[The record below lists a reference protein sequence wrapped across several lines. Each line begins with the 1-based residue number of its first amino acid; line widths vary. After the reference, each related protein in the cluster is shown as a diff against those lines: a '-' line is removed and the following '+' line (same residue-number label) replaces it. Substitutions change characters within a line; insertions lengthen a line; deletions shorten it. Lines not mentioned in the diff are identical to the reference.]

1 MVKISIIAIWF
12 AQSVEILYFC
22 KLVAIDQNRSDM
34 DNTTLAIIVPC
45 FNEEEVLP
53 QTNLLLCELLD
64 GMIAR
69 KEVAPDSYIL
79 YVDDGSRDNTWRN
92 IAEYSNASTRVRGLK
107 LAGNVGHQNALM
119 AGMETAR
126 EDADVIVS
134 IDADLQDD
142 INAIREMVM
151 KYDNGCE
158 IVYGVRRKR
167 DSDTFFKR
175 TTAKMFYK
183 FMNCMGVKSVYNH
196 ADFRLMSR
204 NAVNALCRYEERNLF
219 LRGLVPL
226 LGYKTDSVY
235 YDRLE
240 RHAGESKYPL
250 SKMLS
255 FAVDGITS
263 FSVRP
268 LRLIFYLGALFLLI
282 SLGILVY
289 VIVALC
295 QGNGVQGWAS
305 LMLSIWFVGGCLL
318 ICLSVIAAY
327 IGRIYTEEKHR
338 PRFNIEK
345 YLK

>member
-1 MVKISIIAIWF
+1 MENSI
-12 AQSVEILYFC
+12 
-22 KLVAIDQNRSDM
+22 
-34 DNTTLAIIVPC
+34 LAIVVPC
-45 FNEEEVLP
+45 FNEEDVLP
-53 QTNLLLCELLD
+53 SSHRQLAALLADMMRDRLV
-64 GMIAR
+64 GQG
-69 KEVAPDSYIL
+69 SYIM
-79 YVDDGSRDNTWRN
+79 YVDDGSRDRTWQI
-92 IAEYSNASTRVRGLK
+92 IADYSEASANVRGLK

-119 AGMETAR
+119 AGLETAR
-126 EDADVIVS
+126 EDADVTVS

-142 INAIREMVM
+142 INAIPEMV
-151 KYDNGCE
+151 KKFDKGSD

-167 DSDTFFKR
+167 TTDTFFKR
-175 TTAKMFYK
+175 TTAQMFYK
-183 FMNCMGVKSVYNH
+183 FMTSMGVKSVYNH

-204 NAVNALCRYEERNLF
+204 RAVNALCQYEERNLF

-226 LGYKTDSVY
+226 LGYETDTVY

-240 RHAGESKYPL
+240 RQAGESKYPL

-255 FAVDGITS
+255 FAIDGVTS
-263 FSVRP
+263 FSVKP

-282 SLGILVY
+282 SLGILAY

-295 QGNGVQGWAS
+295 QGRGVQGWAS

-318 ICLSVIAAY
+318 ICLSIIAAY

-345 YLK
+345 YKK